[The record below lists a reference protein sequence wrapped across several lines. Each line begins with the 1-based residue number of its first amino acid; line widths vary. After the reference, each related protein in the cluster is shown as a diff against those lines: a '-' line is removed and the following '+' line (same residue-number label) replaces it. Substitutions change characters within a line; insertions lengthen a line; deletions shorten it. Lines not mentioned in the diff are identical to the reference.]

1 MRPPEFFS
9 ELFNNKLLLSFFV
22 LLFDLKLLKM
32 GMQMLWG
39 FWSNMEQALK
49 DLIPGLG
56 GILCTKL
63 HFR

>member
-32 GMQMLWG
+32 GMQML
-39 FWSNMEQALK
+39 
-49 DLIPGLG
+49 
-56 GILCTKL
+56 
-63 HFR
+63 